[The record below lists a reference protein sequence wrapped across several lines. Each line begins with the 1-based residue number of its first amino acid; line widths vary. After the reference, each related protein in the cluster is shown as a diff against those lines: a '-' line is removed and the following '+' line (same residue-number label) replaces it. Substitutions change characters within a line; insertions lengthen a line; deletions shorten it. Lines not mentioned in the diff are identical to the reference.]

1 MRDLYS
7 KYSTQGTCPRSIYMF
22 PTRQLYLGP
31 TDQESICPK
40 RSMSRPW
47 YFRELLVEEFLRC
60 EMFELKGATAL
71 SNRSTAHKCRLHLL
85 PLRTTE
91 GKRVER
97 NLPKTASIGHTK
109 QAARA
114 AGVAVGDV
122 FKRRVP
128 RYWGWYHL
136 LANHCICD
144 WRSSPTIAAEELPN
158 INHCIPFVMHNNF
171 RYTLQAMGFVIRLTS
186 LHFFLS
192 QVWGCLLYT
201 SPSPRD

>member
-1 MRDLYS
+1 
-7 KYSTQGTCPRSIYMF
+7 MF

-158 INHCIPFVMHNNF
+158 INHCTNGTPNLRALHGISAIPCIMPGPSGC
-171 RYTLQAMGFVIRLTS
+171 TLHMFS
-186 LHFFLS
+186 LKSVFGEDRCRTFALA
-192 QVWGCLLYT
+192 Y
-201 SPSPRD
+201 PF